1 MKKILEIPTNKR
13 FEKEKDTYKFLK
25 NYIFNEAVK
34 LYTPILRGFPDFIAV
49 SYKQPYNDILKPAFI
64 EVKLNNGKLSLHQ
77 AKFLAWL
84 SKGFKVYVFQIKT
97 TADGSLIQVREWD

>member
-1 MKKILEIPTNKR
+1 MKKILEIPTNRK

-25 NYIFNEAVK
+25 DFVFDEAVK

-49 SYKQPYNDILKPAFI
+49 SYKKPYDEVLKPAFV

-84 SKGFKVYVFQIKT
+84 SKGFTVYVFHIKT
-97 TADGSLIQVREWD
+97 TVDGSLIQVREWD

>member
-1 MKKILEIPTNKR
+1 MRKIIEIPTNKV
-13 FEKEKDTYKFLK
+13 FQKEKDTYKFLK
-25 NYIFNEAVK
+25 DFVFDEAVK

-49 SYKQPYNDILKPAFI
+49 SYKKPYDEVLKPAFI

-84 SKGFKVYVFQIKT
+84 SKGFKVYVFHIKT
-97 TADGSLIQVREWD
+97 ITNSSLIQVMEWD